1 MEDFRHAFR
10 PTAEAASRTI
20 DPERAIE
27 RPRLGAIRAPCFV
40 RRGGHFAN
48 ALARVK
54 DSDFRGRRISML
66 ALLCLLTRMGFSCAR
81 PPSTALSF
89 RQVGSS
95 RLRARARE
103 ASSATAG
110 SWWAGV
116 GRRVDFGHFWAC
128 FPADRGSCLEKS
140 ERATGHRET
149 EAWCHQST
157 LLRAAGR
164 SLRKLLFAR

>member
-1 MEDFRHAFR
+1 MGREVVRGGSAGSILGTSGHAFR

-66 ALLCLLTRMGFSCAR
+66 ALLAYLLEPNSN
-81 PPSTALSF
+81 
-89 RQVGSS
+89 
-95 RLRARARE
+95 
-103 ASSATAG
+103 
-110 SWWAGV
+110 
-116 GRRVDFGHFWAC
+116 
-128 FPADRGSCLEKS
+128 K
-140 ERATGHRET
+140 
-149 EAWCHQST
+149 
-157 LLRAAGR
+157 
-164 SLRKLLFAR
+164 